1 MSHRSCFITQVAT
14 VDGATHLV
22 PTQQFCSSSFSSL
35 ATAVEDAENARMA
48 TYGTSVQGV
57 ENGGLECA
65 ARYGTAQMKMTYC
78 YSSCSA
84 RCVETVSSCNSYSAV
99 FYCVHTP

>member
-48 TYGTSVQGV
+48 TYGTSVQGGGKWRPGMCCTV
-57 ENGGLECA
+57 RYCTDENDILLQQLQC
-65 ARYGTAQMKMTYC
+65 QMRRDSLVM
-78 YSSCSA
+78 
-84 RCVETVSSCNSYSAV
+84 
-99 FYCVHTP
+99 